1 MSELHALMVEY
12 RSAYR
17 ILIGKP
23 EINHDV
29 EEPGCGWEDNIKSG
43 HKEV

>member
-1 MSELHALMVEY
+1 LYALVLEL

-17 ILIGKP
+17 SLIGKP

-29 EEPGCGWEDNIKSG
+29 EEPGCGWEDNIKSV
-43 HKEV
+43 HKEVGWE